1 MVRVERQ
8 LLASGSDD
16 ATDSPNDLPYDIA
29 YAEYG
34 YIYASPLGYGSIRVE
49 PKIVAEY
56 TCVNE
61 IFLTAR

>member
-1 MVRVERQ
+1 MVRMERQ
-8 LLASGSDD
+8 LLVSGSDD
-16 ATDSPNDLPYDIA
+16 ATDSPNGVPYDIA
-29 YAEYG
+29 QVEYG

-56 TCVNE
+56 TFVNE